1 MRRLRGVAVIAV
13 SLTLLFCFPLLIS
26 AQEKKEE
33 EGVYTVKKGDTLW
46 DISDRFLKD
55 PFQWPK
61 LWERNPYITNPHW
74 IYPGNP
80 VNLSPGEP
88 QKAAE
93 EKAEVPKE
101 VAKKEE
107 PLPEV
112 KEVKEV
118 KPVESK
124 PPFYP
129 EGREGGFIGEL
140 DYRGVGT
147 VIASLEGKGL
157 SATDDLVYVA
167 FKTKEPV
174 MIGDKFTIYT
184 PSEVFV
190 RDPSTGKRIGRKYVV
205 SGNIEIIDQYGNYHT
220 AKIKDCFWAVQ
231 RGDVVG
237 PYLKEKMEGG
247 IRSN

>member
-1 MRRLRGVAVIAV
+1 MRRLRGLAVIAA
-13 SLTLLFCFPLLIS
+13 SLTLLFCLPLFIS

-33 EGVYTVKKGDTLW
+33 EGLYTIKKGDTLW
-46 DISDRFLKD
+46 DISNRFLKD

-80 VNLSPGEP
+80 VNLSPEEP

-93 EKAEVPKE
+93 EKAEAPKE

-107 PLPEV
+107 SPP
-112 KEVKEV
+112 EVKEV

-124 PPFYP
+124 PPSYDL
-129 EGREGGFIGEL
+129 REAGFFGDI

-147 VIASLEGKGL
+147 VIESVVGKNL
-157 SATDDLVYVA
+157 LATDDLIYVA
-167 FKTKEPV
+167 FKTKQPV
-174 MIGDKFTIYT
+174 LVGDKFTVYH
-184 PSEVFV
+184 PSEYFV
-190 RDPSTGKRIGRKYVV
+190 RDPSTGKKMGRKYMVM
-205 SGNIEIIDQYGNYHT
+205 GNIEIIDQYGNFHT
-220 AKIKDCFWAVQ
+220 AKITNTFFAVT
-231 RGDVVG
+231 RGDIVG

-247 IRSN
+247 IKSN

>member
-1 MRRLRGVAVIAV
+1 MRRLRGVVVIAV
-13 SLTLLFCFPLLIS
+13 SLTLLFCFPLFIS
-26 AQEKKEE
+26 AQEQKEE
-33 EGVYTVKKGDTLW
+33 EGVYTIKKGDTLW

-80 VNLSPGEP
+80 VNLSPAEP

-93 EKAEVPKE
+93 EKVEVPKE

-112 KEVKEV
+112 K
-118 KPVESK
+118 PVESK
-124 PPFYP
+124 PPSYYP
-129 EGREGGFIGEL
+129 EMREAGFIGEL

-147 VIASLEGKGL
+147 VISSAVGKNL
-157 SATDDLVYVA
+157 FATDDLIYVA
-167 FKTKEPV
+167 FKTKQPV
-174 MIGDKFTIYT
+174 MIGDKFTVYN
-184 PSEVFV
+184 PSEMFV
-190 RDPSTGKRIGRKYVV
+190 SDPSTGKKIGRKYTV

-220 AKIKDCFWAVQ
+220 AKVKDCFWAIQ
-231 RGDVVG
+231 RGDIVA

-247 IRSN
+247 ISSK

>member
-13 SLTLLFCFPLLIS
+13 GLMLLICFPLLIS
-26 AQEKKEE
+26 AQETKEE
-33 EGVYTVKKGDTLW
+33 EGVYTIKKGDTLW

-55 PFQWPK
+55 PYEWPK

-80 VNLSPGEP
+80 VNLSPEEP
-88 QKAAE
+88 KKAAE
-93 EKAEVPKE
+93 EKVEVPKE

-112 KEVKEV
+112 KEVK
-118 KPVESK
+118 PVEPK
-124 PPFYP
+124 PTFYP

-147 VIASLEGKGL
+147 VIATLEGKNL
-157 SATDDLVYVA
+157 SATGDLIYVA
-167 FKTKEPV
+167 FKTKQPV
-174 MIGDKFTIYT
+174 MIGDKFTSI
-184 PSEVFV
+184 SLRRLCE
-190 RDPSTGKRIGRKYVV
+190 DPPRAEIGRKYVV

-220 AKIKDCFWAVQ
+220 AKIQDCFWAVQ
-231 RGDVVG
+231 EEILSA
-237 PYLKEKMEGG
+237 P
-247 IRSN
+247 I